1 MGTVK
6 KSTLYVDSTLWNIQ
20 RKLQP
25 QFLIISEN
33 ISEVTALKKFFLQF
47 LELSVVDEK
56 DVDFLSVFFRI

>member
-1 MGTVK
+1 M
-6 KSTLYVDSTLWNIQ
+6 WNIQ
-20 RKLQP
+20 IKLKP

-47 LELSVVDEK
+47 LEFSVVDEK

>member
-1 MGTVK
+1 M
-6 KSTLYVDSTLWNIQ
+6 WNIQ

-47 LELSVVDEK
+47 LELLWMKKMLIS
-56 DVDFLSVFFRI
+56 